1 MALTLQVLVSSV
13 VVALTAVMYGRD
25 SAVSAAFGGG
35 VPVVAGLVYGAVA
48 ALSPP
53 AQAPLEALRGILR
66 AESAKVLTV
75 VVLLWMVFK
84 FGAAMQ
90 PVAFFVA
97 FILSVFAFST
107 AALFRDR

>member
-1 MALTLQVLVSSV
+1 
-13 VVALTAVMYGRD
+13 MYGRD

-53 AQAPLEALRGILR
+53 AQAPLDALRGILR

-90 PVAFFVA
+90 PVAFFCGVHPERLRFFDGRA
-97 FILSVFAFST
+97 VSRPLIFRTDRARFIT
-107 AALFRDR
+107 CRPNTR